1 MRRHW
6 PLAVVLAAF
15 VGAAFVIPTLAP
27 VSVNDDFLY
36 ARSVHILV
44 HDHNVRVLPA
54 AAMTLVFQIGW
65 GGLFAAV
72 FGDSL
77 GVLRAATV
85 TFAGLGVLALCARRR
100 ELEVT
105 AARRALGPAALLVH
119 PSR

>member
-44 HDHNVRVLPA
+44 HDHNERVLPA
-54 AAMTLVFQIGW
+54 AAVTLLFQHGGGVVPAAAMPLFFQIGW

-72 FGDSL
+72 FGVSL

-85 TFAGLGVLALCARRR
+85 TFAGLGGLAMY
-100 ELEVT
+100 
-105 AARRALGPAALLVH
+105 
-119 PSR
+119 